1 MLFPV
6 VDNRGITLATTQ
18 ELQQWLTE
26 AEKAYR
32 LLVTGQQAKVLV
44 DQNGERI
51 EFVAANAPRLLAYI
65 DSLKA
70 QLGAAP
76 TYAPMRVF
84 L

>member
-6 VDNRGITLATTQ
+6 VDNRGITLATTEQ
-18 ELQQWLTE
+18 ITARLESAEE
-26 AEKAYR
+26 AYDQ
-32 LLVTGQQAKVLV
+32 LVTGKMAKVLV

-51 EFVAANAPRLLAYI
+51 EFTPANRSDLLAYI

-70 QLGAAP
+70 QLGTANIGP
-76 TYAPMRVF
+76 LRVF